1 MARIKIN
8 DVEFTVNEIVYA
20 GHDTGAGCGVAVYV
34 CDGVLILDDGNTSE
48 EHEDTPENRERLIA
62 EAQKYDEEWQRDRV
76 IMFDSGDITEA

>member
-1 MARIKIN
+1 MKA
-8 DVEFTVNEIVYA
+8 EEIRKRWKEY
-20 GHDTGAGCGVAVYV
+20 DAVYV

-76 IMFDSGDITEA
+76 DSAL